1 MELLPFS
8 VINRYLSERLL
19 KSNRYSGK
27 EFSFLKVFQHGISF
41 ALTRNQK
48 KLIRNYIGWPI
59 WAQQLLYYIKSK
71 KEQAK
76 RKQTPQLN
84 EIVILDQGRAVRD
97 EEGQWHSIYFD
108 RIASMIPR
116 ASLTIIATQRLDLI
130 AYDFALR
137 SIPDHH
143 PSLDDKE
150 LFMLKEIKASLVNAR
165 QSRQFTSEELDYI
178 QASLH
183 VFFVEFRRY
192 YQLFK
197 NQKTKRV
204 IFTCHYHNEGL
215 IAALKMLK
223 IECVEIQHGLIAKND
238 MYYVYHEQFA
248 HAISRGFFPD
258 KIVVY
263 GQYWKGILEAGCEFR
278 SHQILIGGDY
288 LFRLKNTSYVGV
300 PKENLVVICSQKNL
314 HEDYVTYGRMM
325 AKYLKAHPDWKCIIK
340 LHPLEQNKQ
349 AYDCLKELGLE
360 IADVEVPLDS
370 LLTRCKLQISI
381 YSTTFFD
388 ALGMDVVNLSL
399 QHFGNMSDYARDV
412 VEEKVA
418 IGISAEEDPIAKFLK
433 TDAAEFQKQ
442 MMHRHEVYAP
452 INEKLIRET
461 VLGGIE

>member
-19 KSNRYSGK
+19 RSNRYSGK
-27 EFSFLKVFQHGISF
+27 DFSFVKIFQHGISF
-41 ALTRNQK
+41 ALTRNKK
-48 KLIRNYIGWPI
+48 KLIRNYINWPI
-59 WAQQLLYYIKSK
+59 WAQRVLYFVKSK
-71 KEQAK
+71 KEKAHLRQIPGLK
-76 RKQTPQLN
+76 

-97 EEGQWHSIYFD
+97 EEGRWHSIYFD

-116 ASLTIIATQRLDLI
+116 EKLTIIATQRLDLI
-130 AYDFALR
+130 QYDFALR

-143 PSLDDKE
+143 PSLDRE
-150 LFMLKEIKASLVNAR
+150 EMNMLREIKMSLKNAR
-165 QSRQFTSEELDYI
+165 QSKQFKPEELKYI

-192 YQLFK
+192 YQVFK
-197 NQKTKRV
+197 NQPTKRV

-215 IAALKMLK
+215 LAALKILN

-258 KIVVY
+258 KIIVY
-263 GQYWKGILEAGCEFR
+263 GRYWKSILEAGCEFR
-278 SHQILIGGDY
+278 SHQIQIGGDY
-288 LFRLKNTSYVGV
+288 LFRLKSTSYTGV

-314 HEDYVTYGRMM
+314 HEDYVAYGRLM
-325 AKYLKAHPDWKCIIK
+325 ASYLKSHPDWKCIIK
-340 LHPLEQNKQ
+340 LHPLEQKKHE
-349 AYDCLKELGLE
+349 YDCLKELGLE

-388 ALGMDVVNLSL
+388 ALGMDVINFSL
-399 QHFGNMSDYARDV
+399 QDFGNMSDYARDV

-418 IGISAEEDPIAKFLK
+418 IGISAQEDPIAKFLN
-433 TDAAEFQKQ
+433 TD
-442 MMHRHEVYAP
+442 
-452 INEKLIRET
+452 
-461 VLGGIE
+461 